1 MHKLA
6 GVGGATLAVALVAV
20 MLVAVPA
27 ADPVAASARAGSCAD
42 VLLVGARGSG
52 EHGLGPTVGALARE
66 FERGLR
72 GRAELRIEPLEYSA
86 RALWPPTRWGDLYG
100 SVEQGAAATAAI
112 VEGEAR
118 ACPGQ
123 SLLLVGY
130 SLGALAIADAVD
142 RLSPVALARIVGVA
156 LLADPRFNPSSAAAR
171 GPRIAGARGVL
182 GARPEF
188 DRLLAVTRSWC
199 RLGDP
204 ICSGWALL
212 ASINEHLAYPEPGG
226 EAERAGHLLAS
237 AYWRIRHPARQN
249 RQP

>member
-1 MHKLA
+1 VREVA
-6 GVGGATLAVALVAV
+6 RVGSATLAVVMVAV
-20 MLVAVPA
+20 TLTA
-27 ADPVAASARAGSCAD
+27 ASVSASARDGSCAD

-52 EHGLGPTVGALARE
+52 EQGLGPTVGALARE

-72 GRAELRIEPLEYSA
+72 GRAELRIEPLEYPA
-86 RALWPPTRWGDLYG
+86 HALWPPTRWGDLYG
-100 SVEQGAAATAAI
+100 SVDQGAAATVTI
-112 VEGEAR
+112 VEAEAR
-118 ACPGQ
+118 VCPRQ

-142 RLSPVALARIVGVA
+142 RLSPAALARVVGVA

-171 GPRIAGARGVL
+171 GQRIAGTRGVL

-199 RLGDP
+199 RVGDP

-212 ASINEHLAYPEPGG
+212 ASISEHLAYPEPGG